1 MSNEQTKKE
10 PQIFDRS
17 HAHAH
22 VHALSIYIIYIVTID
37 RNVGMFFVYIAT
49 SRRSEIV

>member
-17 HAHAH
+17 HAH